1 MLTHKIALWDVL
13 QSCSIQGADD
23 TSIQEPVANPIHLLL
38 QKTSMKAIFTTG
50 SKAAV
55 LYEKYCL
62 SKTGIPA
69 ITLPSTSP
77 ANCRMTYDDLKQAYA
92 VILPYLR

>member
-23 TSIQEPVANPIHLLL
+23 ASIQEPVANPIHLLV

-50 SKAAV
+50 NKAAA
-55 LYEKYCL
+55 LYERYCL
-62 SKTGIPA
+62 FQTGIPA
-69 ITLPSTSP
+69 LALPSTSP